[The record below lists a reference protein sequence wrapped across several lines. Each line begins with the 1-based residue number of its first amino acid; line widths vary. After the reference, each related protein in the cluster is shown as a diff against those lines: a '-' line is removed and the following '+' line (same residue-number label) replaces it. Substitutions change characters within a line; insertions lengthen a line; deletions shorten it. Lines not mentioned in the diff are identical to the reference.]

1 MRCSESQLLTLRKYM
16 YLVAIKQQSVF
27 KLLVKLA
34 RIIIGIVQRGETF
47 SPEKATPNFTQ
58 AA

>member
-1 MRCSESQLLTLRKYM
+1 M

-27 KLLVKLA
+27 KMLVKLA
-34 RIIIGIVQRGETF
+34 RIFIGIVQRGETF